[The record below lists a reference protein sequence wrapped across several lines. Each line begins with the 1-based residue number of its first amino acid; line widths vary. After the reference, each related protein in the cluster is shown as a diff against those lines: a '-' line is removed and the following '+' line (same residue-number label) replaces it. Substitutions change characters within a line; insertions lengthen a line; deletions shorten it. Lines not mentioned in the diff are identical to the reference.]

1 MFDSANSKHLYDANP
16 NRRPLSKRNSQ
27 VLQNLKNFCALFDKA
42 VKINFKNN
50 KSTTPP
56 CFVELKWTLTAII
69 GLYESEKIIMNQ
81 HISNKEYFLMTN
93 KLTQD
98 PLENMF
104 SIMRQK
110 NGYNKNP
117 TARTFR
123 SCVSA
128 ICSYSSVA

>member
-1 MFDSANSKHLYDANP
+1 MNEHLP
-16 NRRPLSKRNSQ
+16 
-27 VLQNLKNFCALFDKA
+27 
-42 VKINFKNN
+42 
-50 KSTTPP
+50 
-56 CFVELKWTLTAII
+56 
-69 GLYESEKIIMNQ
+69 
-81 HISNKEYFLMTN
+81 NKEYFLMTN

-123 SCVSA
+123 C
-128 ICSYSSVA
+128 